1 MPRAPNK
8 AALEDRRQLVAGLY
22 LRAWSMRAIAVEV
35 GIGLGTVSR
44 DIQAV
49 IAEWREQR
57 LDDIDAYQTTE
68 LSRIAK
74 LEQTYWEAWDRS
86 VGESRRTVTESVTSS
101 ALVGGVEDPV
111 QVGPKRNR
119 AQITKEDENG
129 DPRFLAGVQWCID
142 RRCKI
147 LGLDAPQDV
156 NLTILG
162 GLAAKLVGAIR
173 EYVPE
178 EQQAEAAEAV
188 REQLGC

>member
-35 GIGLGTVSR
+35 DIGLGTVSR

-101 ALVGGVEDPV
+101 ALVGGVEEPV

>member
-101 ALVGGVEDPV
+101 ALVGGVEEPV

>member
-1 MPRAPNK
+1 MPQAVNK
-8 AALEDRRQLVAGLY
+8 LALEERRRRVTELY
-22 LRAWSMRAIAVEV
+22 LRGYTLRTISADV
-35 GIGLGTVSR
+35 GVSLSQTHK
-44 DIQAV
+44 DVQFV
-49 IAEWREQR
+49 IAEWRKER